1 MAGKGTY
8 TALQKL
14 KPITTD
20 FGAIAK
26 QEQSE
31 FNKNRALEKAEKDK
45 AEAERK
51 SILFNP
57 LGDESTGVETLDDA
71 LFKGIRDMNKIRY
84 DDYTKARNNPSY
96 AKSDE
101 YLAKTANRANY
112 AKNLKIFTDKYS
124 EYAKRVTG
132 MGGDLSGW
140 NSDAMK
146 EVNAFFNE
154 EKVQFGENK
163 YGEPIA
169 MVAVIDPDT
178 GEYELNEDSSQKYT
192 ETSLAKVMKGT
203 GMYDIVPQVD
213 TVASVKS
220 IGDILGSDLKDVK
233 SGWTITSKQEWAN
246 KEAGARSLVQ
256 SELGSVKNPTALA
269 KRMWADEMG
278 NSKADWNEN
287 AFEEVTNKMLEK
299 VKATYDEKLKIAY
312 NYAGENAAAGREAKI
327 NENVVTPSVTPDSN
341 TGVPVL
347 APIPG
352 LEGEKQK
359 DGYSVSFGKG
369 VLTDKTEGS
378 SELIKNVWVTEDGEM
393 FAVKLV
399 ATKTSKEATSVL
411 GADGEIDTSKL
422 INMSLGGGGSSSGW
436 KVEEKTVK
444 ISETDFTNLAKNEKV
459 KKGKNQNYKD
469 GKELK
474 EYLKSQFRS
483 MPRQSAASFNSGKT
497 DSDKT
502 NSDEPKVGA
511 EQFNETKSK
520 SN

>member
-1 MAGKGTY
+1 MPQKGTY

-26 QEQSE
+26 EEQDD

-45 AEAERK
+45 AEAERDK
-51 SILFNP
+51 ILFNP
-57 LGDESTGVETLDDA
+57 LGDASTGVETLDDA
-71 LFKGIRDMNKIRY
+71 LFKGIRDMNNLRY
-84 DDYTKARNNPSY
+84 EDYQKARNNPTY

-124 EYAKRVTG
+124 EYAKRVTA
-132 MGGDLSGW
+132 MGGDISGW

-169 MVAVIDPDT
+169 MVAVIDTET
-178 GEYELNEDSSQKYT
+178 GEYELNEDGSQKYT

-203 GMYDIVPQVD
+203 GMYDIVPKVD
-213 TVASVKS
+213 TVATVKS
-220 IGDILGSDLKDVK
+220 IGDILGDDLKDVK
-233 SGWTITSKQEWAN
+233 SGWTITSKQEWAS

-278 NSKADWNEN
+278 NSKADWDED

-312 NYAGENAAAGREAKI
+312 NYAGENAEAGRQAKQ
-327 NENVVTPSVTPDSN
+327 NENIVTPSVTPDSN

-352 LEGEKQK
+352 LKGEKSQ

-369 VLTDKTEGS
+369 VLTAKTEGS

-422 INMSLGGGGSSSGW
+422 IDMSLGGGGSSSGW

-459 KKGKNQNYKD
+459 KNAENRNYKD

-474 EYLKSQFRS
+474 DFLKSQFS
-483 MPRQSAASFNSGKT
+483 NMNKQTAASFNGGKPN
-497 DSDKT
+497 SDK
-502 NSDEPKVGA
+502 PKGGA
-511 EQFNETKSK
+511 EKFNKPK

>member
-278 NSKADWNEN
+278 NKKADWND
-287 AFEEVTNKMLEK
+287 ASFDAVSDRMLDK
-299 VKATYDEKLKIAY
+299 VEATYDEKVKKAY
-312 NYAGENAAAGREAKI
+312 NYAGLNAASARNAKK
-327 NENVVTPSVTPDSN
+327 NEDVITPSVTPDSN
-341 TGVPVL
+341 TGEPLV
-347 APIPG
+347 AKIPG
-352 LEGEKQK
+352 LKGK

-369 VLTDKTEGS
+369 IVTAKTEGS
-378 SELIKNVWVTEDGEM
+378 SETISNVWVDLDGKM
-393 FAVKLV
+393 WARKTV
-399 ATKTSKEATSVL
+399 ATKVNKEAKSIMNEN
-411 GADGEIDTSKL
+411 GEFDINKL
-422 INMSLGGGGSSSGW
+422 IDLQLGGTAGSGW
-436 KVEEKTVK
+436 KVEDVTAPM
-444 ISETDFTNLAKNEKV
+444 SETDFTNLAKHPKV
-459 KKGKNQNYKD
+459 RKKDNTFYTDGKDLKDGLKTQYETMTKTKASKFNNPPAKKG
-469 GKELK
+469 G
-474 EYLKSQFRS
+474 
-483 MPRQSAASFNSGKT
+483 ASKFN
-497 DSDKT
+497 
-502 NSDEPKVGA
+502 P
-511 EQFNETKSK
+511 Q
-520 SN
+520 